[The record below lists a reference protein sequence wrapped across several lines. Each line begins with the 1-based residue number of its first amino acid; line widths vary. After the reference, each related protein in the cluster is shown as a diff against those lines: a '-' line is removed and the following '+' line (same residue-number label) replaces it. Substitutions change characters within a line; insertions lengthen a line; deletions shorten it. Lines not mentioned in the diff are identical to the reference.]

1 MKPREQVK
9 LLGKALESLRF
20 AGDGKI
26 AVMKL
31 TQRDFEECGALSEH
45 ADTVV
50 NYGLDTTGTEMALL
64 AREAGD
70 GKIKFSLRAKEPQR
84 IDDVAKV
91 FGGGGH
97 PQASGITM
105 EGTLDQTVE
114 LVLQEMSRKV

>member
-1 MKPREQVK
+1 MT
-9 LLGKALESLRF
+9 F
-20 AGDGKI
+20 AGNGKI
-26 AVMKL
+26 AVMEL
-31 TQRDFEECGALSEH
+31 TRKDFEDCSALSEH

-50 NYGLDTTGTEMALL
+50 NYGLDTVGTEMALL

-84 IDDVAKV
+84 IDDVAQA

-105 EGTLDQTVE
+105 GGTLDQAVA
-114 LVLQEMSRKV
+114 LVLAKMVKKVTE